1 VAAIDMKKIKEGMD
15 VYTPD
20 NQRLG
25 TIDTVDDNGIRVQG
39 QYYDHNSITRVE
51 RNNVYLS
58 GASSLS
64 GASRSGQYAR
74 GAGAV
79 SPDRD
84 RMDIREAEGEIR
96 VPEVEER
103 LEVDKRDVNLGAV
116 GVRRTVEEERQSVP
130 VELTREEVHVERRDV
145 PNRPIAPGEAAGAFE
160 STTIRVPVRGEEA
173 VARKEAV
180 VTGEVVIDKERTT
193 ERQNVTDTVRKTHV
207 DVDKDFQRA
216 RSDFERH
223 FAGSN
228 QAGNTRTFQHAEPNY
243 RRGFEAAHDER
254 YYNRRFEDVEPDLR
268 SEYERTTTTRTG
280 TGADP
285 WDRLREEV
293 REGFDRARRR

>member
-1 VAAIDMKKIKEGMD
+1 MAAIDMKKLKEGMD
-15 VYTPD
+15 VYTAD

-25 TIDTVDDNGIRVQG
+25 TIETVDDNGIRVQG
-39 QYYDHNSITRVE
+39 QYYDHNAIARVE

-58 GASSLS
+58 GSSS
-64 GASRSGQYAR
+64 QYTR
-74 GAGAV
+74 TAGAV

-103 LEVDKRDVNLGAV
+103 LEVEKREVDLGEV

-130 VELTREEVHVERRDV
+130 VELTREEVHVERREV

-193 ERQNVTDTVRKTHV
+193 ERQDVTDTVRKTHV
-207 DVDKDFQRA
+207 EVDKDFQRA
-216 RSDFERH
+216 RSDFEQH
-223 FAGSN
+223 FASAN
-228 QAGNTRTFQHAEPNY
+228 QAGGNRTFEHAEPNY
-243 RRGFEAAHDER
+243 RRGFEAGHDER
-254 YYNRRFEDVEPDLR
+254 YYNRRFEDVEPELR
-268 SEYERTTTTRTG
+268 SEYERTSTRTSS
-280 TGADP
+280 TADP
-285 WDRLREEV
+285 WERLRQEV
-293 REGFDRARRR
+293 REGFNRARQR